1 MRAPARNPRWLNPA
15 PCTSAKG
22 GYLVGARKQ
31 VERTVDGDEHAE
43 SDGRPK
49 NPSTNT
55 GLSDVGISYDHPR
68 AGRNARPYPR
78 RFLSARCKTKPTC
91 RPRPI
96 HAAAEPWYPGD
107 QRERN

>member
-22 GYLVGARKQ
+22 RYLVGARKQ

-49 NPSTNT
+49 NASTKT
-55 GLSDVGISYDHPR
+55 GLSDVGISYDQSSRWQKR
-68 AGRNARPYPR
+68 AAVSEEIFAR
-78 RFLSARCKTKPTC
+78 
-91 RPRPI
+91 
-96 HAAAEPWYPGD
+96 
-107 QRERN
+107 

>member
-1 MRAPARNPRWLNPA
+1 VRAPARNPRWLNPA

-22 GYLVGARKQ
+22 RYLVGARKQ

-55 GLSDVGISYDHPR
+55 GLSDVGISYDQSSRWQKR
-68 AGRNARPYPR
+68 AAVSEEIFEQVQDKTLPNTAGMAR
-78 RFLSARCKTKPTC
+78 
-91 RPRPI
+91 
-96 HAAAEPWYPGD
+96 G
-107 QRERN
+107 

>member
-22 GYLVGARKQ
+22 RYLVGARKQ

-49 NPSTNT
+49 NASTNT
-55 GLSDVGISYDHPR
+55 GLSDVGISYDQSSRWQKR
-68 AGRNARPYPR
+68 AAV
-78 RFLSARCKTKPTC
+78 SEKPF
-91 RPRPI
+91 
-96 HAAAEPWYPGD
+96 
-107 QRERN
+107 ER

>member
-1 MRAPARNPRWLNPA
+1 VRAPARNPCWLNPA

-49 NPSTNT
+49 NASTNT
-55 GLSDVGISYDHPR
+55 GLSDVGISYDQSSRWQKR
-68 AGRNARPYPR
+68 AAV
-78 RFLSARCKTKPTC
+78 SEKPF
-91 RPRPI
+91 
-96 HAAAEPWYPGD
+96 
-107 QRERN
+107 ER

>member
-1 MRAPARNPRWLNPA
+1 VRAPARNPRWLNPA

-22 GYLVGARKQ
+22 RYLVGARKQ

-55 GLSDVGISYDHPR
+55 GLSDVGISYDQSSRWQKR
-68 AGRNARPYPR
+68 AAVSEEI
-78 RFLSARCKTKPTC
+78 F
-91 RPRPI
+91 
-96 HAAAEPWYPGD
+96 
-107 QRERN
+107 ER

>member
-22 GYLVGARKQ
+22 RYLVGARKQ

-49 NPSTNT
+49 NPPTNT
-55 GLSDVGISYDHPR
+55 GLSDVGISYDQSSGWQKR
-68 AGRNARPYPR
+68 AAVSEEI
-78 RFLSARCKTKPTC
+78 F
-91 RPRPI
+91 
-96 HAAAEPWYPGD
+96 
-107 QRERN
+107 ER

>member
-1 MRAPARNPRWLNPA
+1 VRAPARNPRWLNPA

-22 GYLVGARKQ
+22 RYLVGARKQ

-55 GLSDVGISYDHPR
+55 GLSDVGISYDQSSRWQKR
-68 AGRNARPYPR
+68 AAV
-78 RFLSARCKTKPTC
+78 SEKPF
-91 RPRPI
+91 
-96 HAAAEPWYPGD
+96 
-107 QRERN
+107 ER

>member
-49 NPSTNT
+49 NPSTNA
-55 GLSDVGISYDHPR
+55 GLSDVGISYDQSSRWQKR
-68 AGRNARPYPR
+68 AAV
-78 RFLSARCKTKPTC
+78 SEKPF
-91 RPRPI
+91 
-96 HAAAEPWYPGD
+96 
-107 QRERN
+107 ER

>member
-22 GYLVGARKQ
+22 RYLVGARKQ

-49 NPSTNT
+49 NASTNT
-55 GLSDVGISYDHPR
+55 GLSDVGISYDQSSRWQKR
-68 AGRNARPYPR
+68 AAV
-78 RFLSARCKTKPTC
+78 SKKPF
-91 RPRPI
+91 
-96 HAAAEPWYPGD
+96 
-107 QRERN
+107 ER